1 MPRSLIIAK
10 PVMGISTRQTAR
22 LEAIVPQNCLCK
34 SSPRYSGRSHQTTS
48 LGSMPR
54 RKNAATMPWPTRT
67 GILLPS
73 PADRHAVCISQFASQ
88 QAWLRIHLSNPSYQL
103 HSNVGPKFS
112 VAKEFN
118 CGKPC
123 YRKSSP
129 FAAMPSPY
137 KICGEGATELIHN
150 AMIYA

>member
-73 PADRHAVCISQFASQ
+73 PDQYDAYGTTPNLASNSPIQSVNSMRNNVDLVLAATDKKLSCRNNPACRCHAIAVYKK
-88 QAWLRIHLSNPSYQL
+88 P
-103 HSNVGPKFS
+103 
-112 VAKEFN
+112 AK
-118 CGKPC
+118 
-123 YRKSSP
+123 R
-129 FAAMPSPY
+129 
-137 KICGEGATELIHN
+137 
-150 AMIYA
+150 